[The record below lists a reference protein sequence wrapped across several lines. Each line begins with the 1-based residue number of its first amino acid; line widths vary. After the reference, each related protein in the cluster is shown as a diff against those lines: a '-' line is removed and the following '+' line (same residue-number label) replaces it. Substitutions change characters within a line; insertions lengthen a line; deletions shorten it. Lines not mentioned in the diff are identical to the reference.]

1 MSGEVRFNICF
12 RYCKEH
18 GSFDEPLVSI
28 VNRICPAGRNF
39 DSKVMIAIG
48 ILRWHFDYQREEIR
62 NILLARGIHI
72 STGEIS
78 NLSEEF
84 LLRFYALHKRHVPQI
99 RASFE
104 KRGGVRLHLDGT
116 GEAGNEIVFMA
127 KEGETG
133 ITMDAQIIP
142 TESKKYVKAFLQ
154 ALNSLYGTPI
164 VVVRDMSKQI
174 RDAVTEVFPGTKQQ
188 ICHYHFVKN
197 LGKLVFKERYAA
209 FRKNVVGMRILSQLK
224 RMKADIETMACPPSE
239 NVLVVAERKWITLA
253 IEHLLIIRDRSSNYP
268 FVLPYL
274 EIMNRILEVKN
285 MNRRILEWNTSHNLD
300 IFGIVEFSNKL
311 DAITGNTDVNTQYI
325 NIKEIWG
332 WFETVRATLRVGR
345 HLSQNG
351 CETAPT
357 NAQKMKDDMVATL
370 ADIGGEGETR
380 GGKPLRAARQITR
393 NCRQHTDKLFVEVKD
408 RLGNVVEIMRDNNI
422 EERGHR
428 WSRMH
433 IRRRTG
439 RTRTTNEMTQYGALT
454 AIFSNME
461 NETYVRE
468 VLSGVKDFIRE
479 IQDITP
485 EEIRRSRDL
494 IRPYRRKEMV
504 RSDAKRTEILEEFVD
519 LLEDGCSV
527 EDWLF
532 KLNFSNP
539 IMTP

>member
-1 MSGEVRFNICF
+1 MSGEIRFTIRF

-18 GSFDEPLVSI
+18 GSFNESLVSL

-39 DSKVMIAIG
+39 DSKVMVAIG
-48 ILRWHFDYQREEIR
+48 ILRWFFDYQREEIR
-62 NILLARGIHI
+62 TILLSRGIHI

-84 LLRFYALHKRHVPQI
+84 LLRFYALHKRHIPQMK
-99 RASFE
+99 ALFE

-174 RDAVTEVFPGTKQQ
+174 REAVTEVFPEAPQQ
-188 ICHYHFVKN
+188 ICHYHFVNN
-197 LGKLVFKERYAA
+197 LGKRIFKEKYAA
-209 FRKNVVGMRILSQLK
+209 FRKSIVEMRILSQLK
-224 RMKADIETMACPPSE
+224 KMKEQICAKVCLAFE
-239 NVLVVAERKWITLA
+239 NVLVGAEHKWIALA
-253 IEHLLIIRDRSSNYP
+253 IEHLLISRDRSSNYP

-285 MNRRILEWNTSHNLD
+285 LNKRILAWNTSHNLD
-300 IFGIVEFSNKL
+300 ICEIIEFSKKL
-311 DAITGNTDVNTQYI
+311 DALTSNAIVNTQYASL
-325 NIKEIWG
+325 KKIWS
-332 WFETVRATLRVGR
+332 WFEKVRTTLKVGR

-351 CETAPT
+351 SETAPT
-357 NAQKMKDDMVATL
+357 KAKKMKEDMETILTEIDKEGEAS
-370 ADIGGEGETR
+370 GGE
-380 GGKPLRAARQITR
+380 LLQAARQITK
-393 NCRQHTDKLFVEVKD
+393 NCRKHENELFVEVKD
-408 RLGNVVEIMRDNNI
+408 NSGNVVEIMRDNNI
-422 EERGHR
+422 EERSHR

-439 RTRTTNEMTQYGALT
+439 RTRTTNEMAQYGALT
-454 AIFSNME
+454 AIFSNLE
-461 NETYVRE
+461 NETYVNE
-468 VLSGVKDFIRE
+468 ILSDVRDYIRE
-479 IQDITP
+479 LQDITP
-485 EEIRRSRDL
+485 EELHRSREL
-494 IRPYRRKEMV
+494 IRPYIRKELI
-504 RSDAKRTEILEEFVD
+504 RSDTKRTNLLKEFIN
-519 LLEDGCSV
+519 LLEDGYSV
-527 EDWLF
+527 ESWLT

>member
-1 MSGEVRFNICF
+1 MSGEIRFTIRF

-18 GSFDEPLVSI
+18 DSFDEPLVSL

-39 DSKVMIAIG
+39 DSKVMVAIG
-48 ILRWHFDYQREEIR
+48 ILRWLFDFQREEMGT
-62 NILLARGIHI
+62 ILLSRGLHI

-84 LLRFYALHKRHVPQI
+84 LLRFYALHKRHIPQMK
-99 RASFE
+99 ALFE

-164 VVVRDMSKQI
+164 IVVRDMSKQI
-174 RDAVTEVFPGTKQQ
+174 REAVTEVFPDAPQQ
-188 ICHYHFVKN
+188 ICHYHFVNN
-197 LGKLVFKERYAA
+197 LGKLIFKEKYAA
-209 FRKNVVGMRILSQLK
+209 FRKSIVEMRILSQLK
-224 RMKADIETMACPPSE
+224 KMKEHICAKVYLTSE
-239 NVLVVAERKWITLA
+239 DVLVVAERKWIALA
-253 IEHLLIIRDRSSNYP
+253 IEHLLISRERSSNYP

-274 EIMNRILEVKN
+274 EIMNRILEIKN

-300 IFGIVEFSNKL
+300 ICEITEFSKKL
-311 DAITGNTDVNTQYI
+311 DTLTSNTIVNTQYA
-325 NIKEIWG
+325 NIKKIWS
-332 WFETVRATLRVGR
+332 WFEKVRTTLKVGR

-351 CETAPT
+351 SETAPT
-357 NAQKMKDDMVATL
+357 KAQKMKEDMETTL
-370 ADIGGEGETR
+370 TDIDKEGEAS
-380 GGKPLRAARQITR
+380 GEELLQAARQITK
-393 NCRQHTDKLFVEVKD
+393 NCRKHANELFVEVKD
-408 RLGNVVEIMRDNNI
+408 NFGNVVEIMRDNNI
-422 EERGHR
+422 EERSHR

-439 RTRTTNEMTQYGALT
+439 RTRTTNEMAQYGALT
-454 AIFSNME
+454 AIFSNLE
-461 NETYVRE
+461 NETYVNE
-468 VLSGVKDFIRE
+468 ILSDVKDFIRDL
-479 IQDITP
+479 QDITP
-485 EEIRRSRDL
+485 EEIHRSREL
-494 IRPYRRKEMV
+494 IRPYVRKEMIG
-504 RSDAKRTEILEEFVD
+504 SDTKRTNLLKEFIN
-519 LLEDGCSV
+519 LLEDGYSV
-527 EDWLF
+527 ESWLS

>member
-1 MSGEVRFNICF
+1 MSGEIRFTIRF

-18 GSFDEPLVSI
+18 GSFNDSLVSL

-39 DSKVMIAIG
+39 DSKVMVAIG
-48 ILRWHFDYQREEIR
+48 ILRWFFDYQREEIR
-62 NILLARGIHI
+62 TILLSRGIHI

-84 LLRFYALHKRHVPQI
+84 LLRFYALHKRQVPQMK
-99 RASFE
+99 SLFE

-174 RDAVTEVFPGTKQQ
+174 REAVTEVFPEAPQQ
-188 ICHYHFVKN
+188 ICHYHFVNN
-197 LGKLVFKERYAA
+197 LGKLIFKEKYAA
-209 FRKNVVGMRILSQLK
+209 FRKSIVEMRILSQLK
-224 RMKADIETMACPPSE
+224 KMKEQICAKVYLASE
-239 NVLVVAERKWITLA
+239 NVLVVAERKWIALA
-253 IEHLLIIRDRSSNYP
+253 IEHLLISRERSSNYP

-274 EIMNRILEVKN
+274 EIMNRILEIKN
-285 MNRRILEWNTSHNLD
+285 MNRRILEWNMSHNLD
-300 IFGIVEFSNKL
+300 ICEITEFSKNL
-311 DAITGNTDVNTQYI
+311 DALTSNTIVNIQYA
-325 NIKEIWG
+325 NIKKIWS
-332 WFETVRATLRVGR
+332 WFEKVRTTLKVGR

-351 CETAPT
+351 SDTVPT
-357 NAQKMKDDMVATL
+357 NAQKMKEDMETTL
-370 ADIGGEGETR
+370 TDIDKEGEASGGE
-380 GGKPLRAARQITR
+380 LLQAARQITK
-393 NCRQHTDKLFVEVKD
+393 NCRQHANELFVEVKD
-408 RLGNVVEIMRDNNI
+408 NSGNVVEIMRDNNI
-422 EERGHR
+422 EERSHR

-439 RTRTTNEMTQYGALT
+439 RTRTTNEMAQYGALT
-454 AIFSNME
+454 AIFSNLE
-461 NETYVRE
+461 NETYVKE
-468 VLSGVKDFIRE
+468 ILSDVKNFIRE
-479 IQDITP
+479 MQDITR
-485 EEIRRSRDL
+485 EEIHRSRDL
-494 IRPYRRKEMV
+494 IRPYARKEMI
-504 RSDAKRTEILEEFVD
+504 RSDTKRTNLLKEFID
-519 LLEDGCSV
+519 LLEDGYSV
-527 EDWLF
+527 ESWLT